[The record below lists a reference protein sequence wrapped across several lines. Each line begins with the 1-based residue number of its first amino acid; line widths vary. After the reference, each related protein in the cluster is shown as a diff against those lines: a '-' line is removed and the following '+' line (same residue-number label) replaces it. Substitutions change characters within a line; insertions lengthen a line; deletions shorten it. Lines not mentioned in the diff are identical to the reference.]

1 MISDNDL
8 FRLALF
14 LGSCAMLLIILYH
27 FLEVNAKDESSSPD
41 STGSTTPAS
50 DKRIP
55 PGTDPV
61 AFAPAAALGG
71 KSSSTSAAT
80 GTTTSGAK
88 EGR

>member
-27 FLEVNAKDESSSPD
+27 VLEVNAKDNESSSD
-41 STGSTTPAS
+41 STTGTTAG

-71 KSSSTSAAT
+71 GKSSTSATA
-80 GTTTSGAK
+80 TTSGAK